1 MAEPSIAS
9 PREELL
15 MGWGRTMPTRSTV
28 YTPSA
33 LDGIIDRVTAS
44 SARGVIARGL
54 GRSYGDAAQN
64 AGGDVLLCTG
74 LDRVRELDVE
84 KGTCTVEAG
93 LSLDTLLRVLLP
105 LGWFPMVVPGTRY
118 VTIGGAIASDIHGKF
133 KHGTFADYVERM
145 QLVTPARGVMTV
157 TPDTAPD
164 AFWATAGGMGL
175 TGVITEATLR
185 LQPVE
190 TSRMAVDT
198 SRAADLDECMARMSD
213 RVDRYRYSVA
223 WIDCLATGAHLG
235 RSVVTLANHATLAE
249 LDEHDSVTARRF
261 SPRPWL
267 KAPPWVPSGL
277 LNSLTVRAFNE
288 LWFRKAPAKSHRGIE
303 SLLWFFFPL
312 DLVRAWNRIYGSRGL
327 VQYQFVVP
335 DGAEHVIR
343 TALERLSAA
352 RCASF
357 LAVLKRFDHDSRG
370 MIGFPMSGWTLA
382 LDVPA
387 SGQALATLLDGLDEL
402 VVAAGGR
409 IYLSKDSRLRPELL
423 DAMYPALDQWREAR
437 GALDPDGVMLS
448 DMDRRLGLTGSTPT
462 ARRGAA

>member
-1 MAEPSIAS
+1 M
-9 PREELL
+9 
-15 MGWGRTMPTRSTV
+15 
-28 YTPSA
+28 
-33 LDGIIDRVTAS
+33 
-44 SARGVIARGL
+44 
-54 GRSYGDAAQN
+54 
-64 AGGDVLLCTG
+64 
-74 LDRVRELDVE
+74 
-84 KGTCTVEAG
+84 
-93 LSLDTLLRVLLP
+93 
-105 LGWFPMVVPGTRY
+105 
-118 VTIGGAIASDIHGKF
+118 
-133 KHGTFADYVERM
+133 
-145 QLVTPARGVMTV
+145 
-157 TPDTAPD
+157 
-164 AFWATAGGMGL
+164 
-175 TGVITEATLR
+175 
-185 LQPVE
+185 
-190 TSRMAVDT
+190 
-198 SRAADLDECMARMSD
+198 
-213 RVDRYRYSVA
+213 

-288 LWFRKAPAKSHRGIE
+288 VWFRKAPRQRYGEIQSITEYFH
-303 SLLWFFFPL
+303 PL
-312 DLVRAWNRIYGSRGL
+312 DFIEGWNRIYGPRGF

-370 MIGFPMSGWTLA
+370 MIGFPISGWTLA

-462 ARRGAA
+462 ARGGAA